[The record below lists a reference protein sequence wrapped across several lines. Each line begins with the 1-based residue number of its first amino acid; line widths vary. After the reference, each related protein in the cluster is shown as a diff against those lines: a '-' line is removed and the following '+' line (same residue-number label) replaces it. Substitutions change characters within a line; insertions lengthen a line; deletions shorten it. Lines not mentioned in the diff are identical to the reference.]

1 MNLLR
6 IIVLLACFQSAL
18 AQGLWLYPNK
28 GQWDERILFN
38 LPLSTGR
45 LYVEES
51 GLTYF
56 LTNATLHDHTE
67 DAHSAS
73 THDTHTTYHAIK
85 HHFIHAQKTA
95 YNVQDSS
102 QHYHNYFLGSDQSKW
117 KSNIRGTSEI
127 NAPDYF
133 ENGSVKYLI
142 DGQQFA
148 FHLQLNPNADIHQFD
163 FHIEGADSIFIDS
176 KGFLHL
182 THSFGEITYS
192 APKAWNLIGSD
203 KKVEVPIHFIIDNQT
218 ISFELDATYNPNFE
232 LYIDPSLTFSTFTG
246 SPVDNWGFTAT

>member
-95 YNVQDSS
+95 YNAQDSS

-127 NAPDYF
+127 NALDYF
-133 ENGSVKYLI
+133 ENG
-142 DGQQFA
+142 
-148 FHLQLNPNADIHQFD
+148 
-163 FHIEGADSIFIDS
+163 
-176 KGFLHL
+176 
-182 THSFGEITYS
+182 
-192 APKAWNLIGSD
+192 
-203 KKVEVPIHFIIDNQT
+203 
-218 ISFELDATYNPNFE
+218 
-232 LYIDPSLTFSTFTG
+232 
-246 SPVDNWGFTAT
+246 